1 MTTDET
7 AEKPRSIDELSKLG
21 TYQGMTDTEIQLLMD
36 YNAKIAAERADG
48 EARQREAA
56 AQLQAMQAESAKFHD
71 AAMAS
76 FERACAAT
84 PAFEGVVND
93 G

>member
-7 AEKPRSIDELSKLG
+7 PKPRSIDALSKLG
-21 TYQGMTDTEIQLLMD
+21 TYQGMTDAEIQLLMD

-56 AQLQAMQAESAKFHD
+56 EQLKAMQSESAKFHD

-84 PAFEGVVND
+84 PAFESVVND

>member
-7 AEKPRSIDELSKLG
+7 PKPRSIDELSKLE

-56 AQLQAMQAESAKFHD
+56 EQLQAMQAASAKLHG
-71 AAMAS
+71 AAMES
-76 FERACAAT
+76 FKRACAAT
-84 PAFEGVVND
+84 PAFESVVND

>member
-7 AEKPRSIDELSKLG
+7 AKKPRSIDELSKLG

-84 PAFEGVVND
+84 PTFESVVND

>member
-7 AEKPRSIDELSKLG
+7 TSPRSIDELSKLG
-21 TYQGMTDTEIQLLMD
+21 TYQGMTDEEIQLLMD

-48 EARQREAA
+48 EARQREAS
-56 AQLQAMQAESAKFHD
+56 AQLKAMQVESAKLHD

-76 FERACAAT
+76 FERACAVS
-84 PAFEGVVND
+84 PAFESVVND

>member
-1 MTTDET
+1 MTTDAT
-7 AEKPRSIDELSKLG
+7 ATKPRSIDELRKLG
-21 TYQGMTDTEIQLLMD
+21 TYQDMTDAEIQLLMD

-56 AQLQAMQAESAKFHD
+56 AQLQAMQAESARLHD
-71 AAMAS
+71 AALAS

-84 PAFEGVVND
+84 PAFESVVND

>member
-7 AEKPRSIDELSKLG
+7 SKPRSIDELSKLG
-21 TYQGMTDTEIQLLMD
+21 TYQGMTDIEIQLLMD

-56 AQLQAMQAESAKFHD
+56 ARLQAMQAESAKFHD
-71 AAMAS
+71 AAIAS

-84 PAFEGVVND
+84 PAFESVVND

>member
-7 AEKPRSIDELSKLG
+7 PKPRSIDELSKLE
-21 TYQGMTDTEIQLLMD
+21 TYQGMTDAEIQLLMD

-56 AQLQAMQAESAKFHD
+56 AQLQAMQEESARFHD
-71 AAMAS
+71 AAIAS

-84 PAFEGVVND
+84 PAFESVVDN

>member
-7 AEKPRSIDELSKLG
+7 AKPRSIDELCKLG

-36 YNAKIAAERADG
+36 YNAKIAAERANG

-56 AQLQAMQAESAKFHD
+56 AQLKAMQAESAKFHD

-84 PAFEGVVND
+84 PAFESVVND

>member
-7 AEKPRSIDELSKLG
+7 PTRPRSIDELSKLG
-21 TYQGMTDTEIQLLMD
+21 TYQGMTDTEVQLLMD
-36 YNAKIAAERADG
+36 YNVKIAAERADG

-56 AQLQAMQAESAKFHD
+56 EQLHVMQAESAKLHD

-76 FERACAAT
+76 FKRACAAS
-84 PAFEGVVND
+84 PAFESVVND

>member
-7 AEKPRSIDELSKLG
+7 PKPRSIDVLSKLG
-21 TYQGMTDTEIQLLMD
+21 TYQGMTDAEIQLLMD

-56 AQLQAMQAESAKFHD
+56 EQLKAMQSESAKFHD

-84 PAFEGVVND
+84 PAFESVVND

>member
-7 AEKPRSIDELSKLG
+7 PTRPRSIDELSKLG
-21 TYQGMTDTEIQLLMD
+21 TYQDMTDTEIQLLMD

-71 AAMAS
+71 AAIAS
-76 FERACAAT
+76 FERACAAA
-84 PAFEGVVND
+84 PAFESVVND

>member
-7 AEKPRSIDELSKLG
+7 AKKPRNIDELSKLG
-21 TYQGMTDTEIQLLMD
+21 TYQGMTDAEIQLLMD
-36 YNAKIAAERADG
+36 YNARIAAERADG

-56 AQLQAMQAESAKFHD
+56 AQLKGMQAESARFHD

-84 PAFEGVVND
+84 PAFESVVND

>member
-7 AEKPRSIDELSKLG
+7 SKPRSIDELSKLG

-56 AQLQAMQAESAKFHD
+56 AQLQAMQAESARLHD
-71 AAMAS
+71 AALAS
-76 FERACAAT
+76 FERACAAA
-84 PAFEGVVND
+84 PVFESVIND

>member
-7 AEKPRSIDELSKLG
+7 AAPRSIDELSKLG
-21 TYQGMTDTEIQLLMD
+21 TFQGMTDTEIQLLMD

-56 AQLQAMQAESAKFHD
+56 AQLKTMQAESAKFHD

-76 FERACAAT
+76 FERACAVS
-84 PAFEGVVND
+84 PAFESVVND

>member
-7 AEKPRSIDELSKLG
+7 PTRPRSIDELSKLE
-21 TYQGMTDTEIQLLMD
+21 TYQGMTDAEIQLIVD

-56 AQLQAMQAESAKFHD
+56 EQLQAMQAASAKLHD
-71 AAMAS
+71 DAMAS

-84 PAFEGVVND
+84 PAFESVVND

>member
-7 AEKPRSIDELSKLG
+7 PKPRSIDELSKLG
-21 TYQGMTDTEIQLLMD
+21 TYQDMTDDEIQILMD
-36 YNAKIAAERADG
+36 YNARIAAERADG
-48 EARQREAA
+48 EARRREAA
-56 AQLQAMQAESAKFHD
+56 AQLKSMQTESAKFHD

-76 FERACAAT
+76 FERACAAS
-84 PAFEGVVND
+84 PAFESVVNN

>member
-7 AEKPRSIDELSKLG
+7 TKPRSIDELSKLG
-21 TYQGMTDTEIQLLMD
+21 TYQGMTDAEIQLLMD

-56 AQLQAMQAESAKFHD
+56 AQLQAMQAESARLHD
-71 AAMAS
+71 AALAS

-84 PAFEGVVND
+84 PDFESVIND

>member
-1 MTTDET
+1 MTTDE
-7 AEKPRSIDELSKLG
+7 ASKPRSIDELSKLG

-84 PAFEGVVND
+84 PAFESVVND

>member
-7 AEKPRSIDELSKLG
+7 PKPRSIDELSKLD
-21 TYQGMTDTEIQLLMD
+21 TYQGMTDAEIQLLMD

-56 AQLQAMQAESAKFHD
+56 AQLQAMQAESARLHD
-71 AAMAS
+71 AALAS

-84 PAFEGVVND
+84 PAFESVVND

>member
-7 AEKPRSIDELSKLG
+7 AKKPRSIDELSKLE
-21 TYQGMTDTEIQLLMD
+21 TYQGMTDAEIQLIMD

-48 EARQREAA
+48 EARQREAT
-56 AQLQAMQAESAKFHD
+56 AQLRAMQAESARLHD
-71 AAMAS
+71 AALAS

-84 PAFEGVVND
+84 PAFESVVND

>member
-7 AEKPRSIDELSKLG
+7 AEKPRSIDELSKLR
-21 TYQGMTDTEIQLLMD
+21 TYQGMTDAEIQLLMD

-56 AQLQAMQAESAKFHD
+56 AQLQAMQDESAKFHD

-84 PAFEGVVND
+84 PAFESVVND

>member
-7 AEKPRSIDELSKLG
+7 AKPRNIDELSKLG
-21 TYQGMTDTEIQLLMD
+21 TYQGMTDAEIQLLMD

-48 EARQREAA
+48 EARQREAT
-56 AQLQAMQAESAKFHD
+56 AQLKTMQAESKKLHA

-76 FERACAAT
+76 FERACAVS
-84 PAFEGVVND
+84 PAFESVVND

>member
-7 AEKPRSIDELSKLG
+7 PKPRSIDELSKLD

-84 PAFEGVVND
+84 PAFESVVND

>member
-7 AEKPRSIDELSKLG
+7 PKPRSIDELSKLE

-56 AQLQAMQAESAKFHD
+56 AQLKAMQAESAKFHD

-76 FERACAAT
+76 FERACAVS
-84 PAFEGVVND
+84 PAFESVVND

>member
-1 MTTDET
+1 M
-7 AEKPRSIDELSKLG
+7 PRNIDELSKLG
-21 TYQGMTDTEIQLLMD
+21 TYQGMTDEEIQLLMD
-36 YNAKIAAERADG
+36 YNAKIAAERADS
-48 EARQREAA
+48 EARQREAT
-56 AQLQAMQAESAKFHD
+56 AQLKTMQAESARFHD

-84 PAFEGVVND
+84 PAFESVIND

>member
-7 AEKPRSIDELSKLG
+7 PKLRSIDELSKLE
-21 TYQGMTDTEIQLLMD
+21 TYQGMTDAEIQLLMD
-36 YNAKIAAERADG
+36 YNAKVAAERADG

-56 AQLQAMQAESAKFHD
+56 AQLKAMQAESAKFHD

-84 PAFEGVVND
+84 PAFESVAND

>member
-7 AEKPRSIDELSKLG
+7 SKPRSIDELSKLG
-21 TYQGMTDTEIQLLMD
+21 TYQGMTDAEIQLLMD

-56 AQLQAMQAESAKFHD
+56 AQLQAMQAESARFHD

-84 PAFEGVVND
+84 PAFESVVND

>member
-1 MTTDET
+1 MTTDE
-7 AEKPRSIDELSKLG
+7 APKPRSIDELSKLG

-76 FERACAAT
+76 FERACAAS
-84 PAFEGVVND
+84 PAFESVANNG
-93 G
+93 

>member
-1 MTTDET
+1 MTTDKT

-56 AQLQAMQAESAKFHD
+56 AQLQAIQAESAKFHD

-84 PAFEGVVND
+84 PAFESVVND

>member
-7 AEKPRSIDELSKLG
+7 PKPRSIDELSKLG
-21 TYQGMTDTEIQLLMD
+21 TYQGMTDAEIQRLMD

-56 AQLQAMQAESAKFHD
+56 AQLQAMQAASAKLHD
-71 AAMAS
+71 AAIKS
-76 FERACAAT
+76 FERACAAS
-84 PAFEGVVND
+84 PAFESVVND